1 MYSVYMIDRADSY
14 KLCYVDSYKTRAQAE
29 SMVYRILKETR
40 ISCYISES
48 AELHGVKLADVWS
61 LTNGAQPVNL

>member
-1 MYSVYMIDRADSY
+1 MFSVYMIDRADSY
-14 KLCYVDSYKTRAQAE
+14 KLVYVDSYNTRAQAE

-48 AELHGVKLADVWS
+48 AELDGMS
-61 LTNGAQPVNL
+61 LELDSRRATC